1 MSVTEEEPQTYDN
14 ALYGCFSEA
23 SPSRRRMSLHWIGSC
38 QRPAETR
45 TTRNC
50 SGSNRLRPRLYLYGV
65 NSDMFE
71 TVPS

>member
-14 ALYGCFSEA
+14 AIYGCFSEA
-23 SPSRRRMSLHWIGSC
+23 SPNRRRMSLHWIGSC

-50 SGSNRLRPRLYLYGV
+50 SVSCRLYLYGV
-65 NSDMFE
+65 NGDMFE
-71 TVPS
+71 IVPS